1 MAGTEG
7 RGDGAVEIGGQLDLV
22 DAIAG
27 AAPAAPLVLT
37 APQAGAARPVGRPKG
52 AMNKRSRDWQM
63 WIAASGKRHPL
74 EFLIELFQKTPEE
87 LAREMKIYEVVKTG
101 KDTYEDRLATG
112 EAFKRQ
118 IEAAGLALP
127 YLEQK
132 LPMAVED
139 VSEGKRPVIIVG
151 QLTPQQ
157 RDQAT
162 ARYGF
167 RLANGD
173 GKSQA
178 IQHVIERAVVK
189 SDDAKSEDAT

>member
-1 MAGTEG
+1 
-7 RGDGAVEIGGQLDLV
+7 
-22 DAIAG
+22 
-27 AAPAAPLVLT
+27 
-37 APQAGAARPVGRPKG
+37 
-52 AMNKRSRDWQM
+52 MNKRSRDWQR
-63 WIAASGKRHPL
+63 WWQASGKQHPL
-74 EFLIELFQKTPEE
+74 EFCAEVLGSTPDELN
-87 LAREMKIYEVVKTG
+87 
-101 KDTYEDRLATG
+101 RLCGATG
-112 EAFKRQ
+112 GADEACLAPKDVLAIKLR
-118 IEAAGLALP
+118 AAELALP

-151 QLTPQQ
+151 QITPQQ

-189 SDDAKSEDAT
+189 SDDAKSDDAT